1 MMLRRLF
8 YHLPAR
14 ALTTRRPCLDKAT
27 GVIAISLLASCAT
40 SPVPPRTTAA
50 AVSSPVIEPEFLADP
65 IEPLNRG
72 VFALNRGLLEGVV
85 NPAGRV
91 YRMIVPKPVRNSI
104 GHFSHNILYPGR
116 VVNQALQGRW
126 QDAGDDSLRFLTNTT
141 AGVGGFFDVAT
152 RWDIPRP
159 RADFGQ
165 TFQHWGWKPTSYV
178 MLPLFGPSDETNAL
192 GTIADEATEPWNYV
206 GPYRRISYGTTF
218 NRITETS
225 GETVRM
231 IRSEA
236 DPYSASRLAWTYMS
250 KHGQPDWSVRGPRD
264 ASTLQTLAVASIRL
278 KDPDFPGKSRGGSVR
293 IAATGRSLPFE
304 FWPQQTA
311 APLVFITPGLGSH
324 RLSATTLS
332 VAEAL
337 YQNGFSV
344 VAATCEI
351 HPEFM
356 ERASTAALPGH
367 PPTDCGDLLAAL
379 SEINRHLESKH
390 PGRFT
395 RRALVGCSMGGF
407 QALYLA
413 ARENKAPAGSVRFDR
428 YIGINSPVDLH
439 HGIGCIDRFHD
450 APLAWPAGERQS
462 RVNNAVHK
470 VGGLTALPPSAL
482 ASPPFDALES
492 QYLIGL
498 TFRYTLRDVIFSSE
512 SRHPSG
518 VLQTPVSKW
527 RREPFYDEI
536 LDFSYRDYVTRLLFP
551 HFRTKGISTADFK
564 HHGTL
569 RHFATDIGRSRKAAV
584 ITNRNDFLLAADD
597 LTWLRSTLGPSKVT
611 VFADGGHLG
620 NLASPQVQGALAG
633 FLADLK

>member
-1 MMLRRLF
+1 M
-8 YHLPAR
+8 
-14 ALTTRRPCLDKAT
+14 
-27 GVIAISLLASCAT
+27 
-40 SPVPPRTTAA
+40 
-50 AVSSPVIEPEFLADP
+50 IEPEFLADP

-72 VFALNRGLLEGVV
+72 VFAFNRGLLEGVV
-85 NPAGRV
+85 DPAGRV
-91 YRMIVPKPVRNSI
+91 YRLIVPKPVRTSI
-104 GHFSHNILYPGR
+104 SHFSHNVLYPGR
-116 VVNQALQGRW
+116 VVNEALQGRW

-141 AGVGGFFDVAT
+141 AGGAGFFDVAT
-152 RWDIPRP
+152 RWDIPKP

-165 TFQHWGWKPTSYV
+165 TFQHWGWKPSSYV
-178 MLPLFGPSDETNAL
+178 MLPVFGPSDETNAL

-236 DPYSASRLAWTYMS
+236 DPYSVSRLAWTYMS
-250 KHGQPDWSVRGPRD
+250 KPGQPDWSVRGPRD
-264 ASTLQTLAVASIRL
+264 AATLQTLAVASIRL
-278 KDPDFPGKSRGGSVR
+278 KDPDFTGKSRGGSVR
-293 IAATGRSLPFE
+293 IPSTGRSLPFE
-304 FWPQQTA
+304 FWPQKSA
-311 APLVFITPGLGSH
+311 APLVFVTPGLGSH
-324 RLSATTLS
+324 RLSSTTLS
-332 VAEAL
+332 VSEAL

-344 VAATCEI
+344 VATTSVF

-356 ERASTAALPGH
+356 ERASTAELPGH

-379 SEINRHLESKH
+379 TEINRQLESKN

-395 RRALVGCSMGGF
+395 GRALVGCSMGGF

-413 ARENKAPAGSVRFDR
+413 ARENTAPSGSLRFDR
-428 YIGINSPVDLH
+428 YIGINTPVDLH
-439 HGIGCIDRFHD
+439 HGIDCIDRFHD
-450 APLAWPAGERQS
+450 APLAWPDGERQA

-470 VGGLTALPPSAL
+470 VGGLTSLPPSAL
-482 ASPPFDALES
+482 AAPPFDALES
-492 QYLIGL
+492 KYLIGL

-518 VLQTPVSKW
+518 VLQTPFSKW
-527 RREPFYDEI
+527 RREPTYAEI
-536 LDFSYRDYVTRLLFP
+536 LDFSYRDYVTRFLFP

-569 RHFATDIGRSRKAAV
+569 RHFGPALGRSRKAAV
-584 ITNRNDFLLAADD
+584 ITNRNDFLLAPGD
-597 LTWLRSTLGPSKVT
+597 LPWLRSTLGPSNVT
-611 VFADGGHLG
+611 VFPDGGHLG
-620 NLASPQVQGALAG
+620 NLASPQVQGALIG